1 MQDLLQLIKVMEVMM
16 KKFIMWLFRIKPE
29 IQYVDRVVEKVVE
42 KKVVEK
48 EPDIPNGSILIEA
61 DKFTIGEYTL
71 EVK

>member
-1 MQDLLQLIKVMEVMM
+1 M

-42 KKVVEK
+42 KVVVEK

-61 DKFTIGEYTL
+61 DKITIGDVIVGVE
-71 EVK
+71 